1 MRNLFN
7 KSDWQ
12 WIMVCGLITAMCLG
26 ENHFE
31 KKMINKQYQ
40 YVINNKDSVISH
52 QNNTFLPINRKYFY
66 FFCNNQNGLIFAPI
80 I

>member
-52 QNNTFLPINRKYFY
+52 QNNTIDSINVWIDKNYPVQITRSEEVV
-66 FFCNNQNGLIFAPI
+66 
-80 I
+80 

>member
-52 QNNTFLPINRKYFY
+52 QNNTIDSINVWIDKNYPVQITINPY
-66 FFCNNQNGLIFAPI
+66 PLK
-80 I
+80 